1 MKSVSTYCIIHQCD
15 TMYCLGPEYRILTKE
30 EVLLQAVVIWSGTEA
45 HSQSLISRG
54 VLKNLSRGGLHCFHS
69 RGPQHPLGSENPL
82 ETRFI

>member
-54 VLKNLSRGGLHCFHS
+54 VLKNLSMGGLTLVFDPGLKTPWKLS
-69 RGPQHPLGSENPL
+69 Y
-82 ETRFI
+82 